1 MNMSGIFRKLIA
13 DDANAFALVGS
24 RVYPLLAPDA
34 PTYPL
39 VTVKMISDQPTICKG
54 QTSPV
59 DFVGVQVDQF
69 AKTFADSCEVRAAVR
84 TAVDGFRGDVTFMA
98 FTNPVDGIKF
108 ENGSQDVI
116 DVQANNGAQMRLF
129 MHSDVY
135 QIRLKMDSIVGGP
148 GTNPGELSYYA
159 SDEDAIAD
167 GLAAGQEYILNGLNV
182 YGMPAGLRKIIQ

>member
-1 MNMSGIFRKLIA
+1 MNMSGIIRKLIA

-39 VTVKMISDQPTICKG
+39 VTVKMISDQPTVCKG

-59 DFVGVQVDQF
+59 DFVGVQVDHF
-69 AKTFADSCEVRAAVR
+69 AKTFAASCEVRAAVR
-84 TAVDGFRGDVTFMA
+84 AAVDGFRGDVTFMA

-108 ENGSQDVI
+108 ENGSQEVI
-116 DVQANNGAQMRLF
+116 DVQAPSEQMRLF
-129 MHSDVY
+129 MHSDIY

-148 GTNPGELSYYA
+148 GTNPGALPYYA
-159 SDEDAIAD
+159 SDDDAIAD
-167 GLAAGQEYILNGLNV
+167 DLSPGQEYLLNGLNI
-182 YGMPAGLRKIIQ
+182 YGMPAGMRKIIQ